1 MLSHV
6 KKCREM
12 VEWQS
17 LTILSK
23 LLKGRLQAIMAIADE
38 HVGTF
43 NPEEMKTSRKKST
56 RKDEVIYVKYV
67 RAREALQSRILM
79 ISEALK
85 EERLNFLVKK
95 NAIGMRDFRIN
106 LDTLKTRVVQDEANV
121 EPRRKRKKRHH
132 QSMREG
138 HRGKKTMW
146 TRSYYDNR
154 KNYDGGGEQKYALPT
169 GCLCLHDTYY

>member
-6 KKCREM
+6 KNVPEM

-121 EPRRKRKKRHH
+121 EPRRKKRTINPMERATG
-132 QSMREG
+132 QENDVDMSTTTENDME
-138 HRGKKTMW
+138 
-146 TRSYYDNR
+146 
-154 KNYDGGGEQKYALPT
+154 GEQKYDCRPS
-169 GCLCLHDTYY
+169 DVY